1 MNRVYGMVMCTAF
14 LGAILSQ
21 VFIPFPDVNVYF
33 LECGLLA
40 AWLVADAFERKASFG
55 TTVLWA
61 ALALVL
67 APIVVP
73 RWYAN
78 RPLKSDEWRKGGTDT
93 NFYNAFGLV
102 TVMFTGVSAACSFLN
117 FGPEHGF
124 ELIINA
130 GFSVAGTAFVLALAT
145 KQESVFEKGK
155 AAAAVLPK
163 NAETEAE

>member
-21 VFIPFPDVNVYF
+21 VFIPFPDVNIYF
-33 LECGLLA
+33 LECGLLT
-40 AWLVADAFERKASFG
+40 AWLVADAFERKAPIR
-55 TTVLWA
+55 TTILWT

-67 APIVVP
+67 APIVIP

-78 RPLKSDEWRKGGTDT
+78 RPLKTDEWRKGGTDT

-102 TVMFTGVSAACSFLN
+102 TVMFTGVSAACSFLS
-117 FGPEHGF
+117 FGANHGF

-145 KQESVFEKGK
+145 KQEAVFEKGK
-155 AAAAVLPK
+155 ATALPK
-163 NAETEAE
+163 SADAEID